1 MSAERLQSYSNTNTL
16 VTRDGKKDVGIRVF
30 GSRRMDMR
38 RCNNIQSSNL
48 ARHFDPVIDT
58 KRDQRVN

>member
-1 MSAERLQSYSNTNTL
+1 MWEQECLAQDEW
-16 VTRDGKKDVGIRVF
+16 TREDF
-30 GSRRMDMR
+30 
-38 RCNNIQSSNL
+38 NNIQSSSL